1 MIGSVSNYTSYT
13 STSSTTTQNARSQQ
27 LQKELFAKLDSNGD
41 GAVDQDELKS
51 ALSQKSDD
59 GLLVNLSKQF
69 GDLDSDASGSL
80 SAEEMTAMAPPSPP
94 PHDQAPDTDLADA
107 LISALDTDGDGAISG
122 DELSS
127 GLTSAGSS
135 ADSNE
140 IFSALDK
147 NKDGTVSQDELTASL
162 TPPPPPPPQ
171 INSDELF
178 SQLDADGDGSV
189 TATELN
195 SALQTSNN
203 STATTSTDTSAA
215 LLKVLDSDS
224 SGGVSSDELKAAL
237 QAGRERPEEE
247 QTASTQS
254 TTEAL
259 NRMIANLSKQYSLE
273 KTASVGKYLNVAT

>member
-1 MIGSVSNYTSYT
+1 MISSVSNYTSYT
-13 STSSTTTQNARSQQ
+13 STSSTTQNARSQQ
-27 LQKELFAKLDSNGD
+27 LQKQLFAKLDSNGD

-69 GDLDSDASGSL
+69 GDLDSDDSGSL
-80 SAEEMTAMAPPSPP
+80 SAEEMTAMAPPPP
-94 PHDQAPDTDLADA
+94 PQDQAPNTDLADA
-107 LISALDTDGDGAISG
+107 LISALDADGDGAISS

-135 ADSNE
+135 ADSNQ

-171 INSDELF
+171 ISSDELF
-178 SQLDADGDGSV
+178 SQLDADGDGSISE
-189 TATELN
+189 TELS
-195 SALQTSNN
+195 SALQSSDSTST
-203 STATTSTDTSAA
+203 SSTDTSAA

-237 QAGRERPEEE
+237 QAGRERPPEE
-247 QTASTQS
+247 QTASTQ
-254 TTEAL
+254 TTSEAL
-259 NRMIANLSKQYSLE
+259 NRMIANLSKQYSLDN
-273 KTASVGKYLNVAT
+273 AAPVGKYLNVAT

>member
-13 STSSTTTQNARSQQ
+13 STSSTTQNARSQQ
-27 LQKELFAKLDSNGD
+27 LQKQLFAKLDSNGD

-69 GDLDSDASGSL
+69 GDLDSDDSGSL
-80 SAEEMTAMAPPSPP
+80 SAEEMTAMEPP
-94 PHDQAPDTDLADA
+94 PPPQDQAPNTDLADA
-107 LISALDTDGDGAISG
+107 LISALDADGDGAISS

-135 ADSNE
+135 ADSNQ

-171 INSDELF
+171 ISSDELF
-178 SQLDADGDGSV
+178 SQLDADGDGSIS
-189 TATELN
+189 ATELS
-195 SALQTSNN
+195 SALQTSDNT
-203 STATTSTDTSAA
+203 STNSTDTSAA

-237 QAGRERPEEE
+237 QTGRERPPEE
-247 QTASTQS
+247 QTASTQ
-254 TTEAL
+254 TTSEAL
-259 NRMIANLSKQYSLE
+259 NRMIANLSKQYSLDN
-273 KTASVGKYLNVAT
+273 AAPVGKYLNVAT

>member
-13 STSSTTTQNARSQQ
+13 STSSTATQNSRSQQ

-69 GDLDSDASGSL
+69 SDLDSDDSGSL
-80 SAEEMTAMAPPSPP
+80 SAEDMTAMAPPPP
-94 PHDQAPDTDLADA
+94 PQDQAPNTDLADA
-107 LISALDTDGDGAISG
+107 LISALDIDGDGAISS

-127 GLTSAGSS
+127 GLTSAGST

-140 IFSALDK
+140 LFSALDK

-162 TPPPPPPPQ
+162 TPPPPPPQ

-189 TATELN
+189 TATELS
-195 SALQTSNN
+195 SAVQTSN
-203 STATTSTDTSAA
+203 STSSTSTDTSAA

-237 QAGRERPEEE
+237 QAGRERPDEE

-273 KTASVGKYLNVAT
+273 NTASVGKYLNVAT

>member
-13 STSSTTTQNARSQQ
+13 STSSTSTQNARSQQ

-41 GAVDQDELKS
+41 GAVDQDELGS
-51 ALSQKSDD
+51 ALSQKSND
-59 GLLVNLSKQF
+59 GLLVSLSKQF

-80 SAEEMTAMAPPSPP
+80 SAEEMTAMAPPPP
-94 PHDQAPDTDLADA
+94 PPGDQAPNTELADA
-107 LISALDTDGDGAISG
+107 LISALDADGDGAISS
-122 DELSS
+122 DELSN
-127 GLTSAGSS
+127 GLTSAGST
-135 ADSNE
+135 ADSSK

-147 NKDGTVSQDELTASL
+147 NEDGVVSQDELAASL

-171 INSDELF
+171 ASSDELF

-189 TATELN
+189 TATELS
-195 SALQTSNN
+195 SALQASDSNSSNN
-203 STATTSTDTSAA
+203 TDTAAA

-224 SGGVSSDELKAAL
+224 SAGVSSDELKAAL
-237 QAGRERPEEE
+237 HAGRERPDDE
-247 QTASTQS
+247 QTASNTQT

-273 KTASVGKYLNVAT
+273 STASVGKYLNVAT

>member
-1 MIGSVSNYTSYT
+1 MISSVSNYTSYT
-13 STSSTTTQNARSQQ
+13 STSSTTQNARSQQ

-69 GDLDSDASGSL
+69 GDLDSDDSGSL
-80 SAEEMTAMAPPSPP
+80 SAEEMTAMAPPPP
-94 PHDQAPDTDLADA
+94 PQDQAPNTDLADA
-107 LISALDTDGDGAISG
+107 LISALDADGDGAISS
-122 DELSS
+122 DELRN

-135 ADSNE
+135 ADSNQ

-171 INSDELF
+171 ISSDELF
-178 SQLDADGDGSV
+178 SQLDADGDGSIS
-189 TATELN
+189 ATELS
-195 SALQTSNN
+195 SALQTSDNT
-203 STATTSTDTSAA
+203 STNSTDTSAA

-237 QAGRERPEEE
+237 QAGREHPPED
-247 QTASTQS
+247 QTTSTQ
-254 TTEAL
+254 TTSEAL
-259 NRMIANLSKQYSLE
+259 NRMIANLSKQYSLDNA
-273 KTASVGKYLNVAT
+273 ASVGKYLNVAT

>member
-13 STSSTTTQNARSQQ
+13 STSSTSTQNARSQQ

-69 GDLDSDASGSL
+69 GDLDSDDSGSL
-80 SAEEMTAMAPPSPP
+80 SAEEMTAMAPPPPP

-107 LISALDTDGDGAISG
+107 LISALDTDGDGAISS

-127 GLTSAGSS
+127 GLTSAGST

-140 IFSALDK
+140 LFSVLDK

-178 SQLDADGDGSV
+178 SQLDTDGDGSV
-189 TATELN
+189 TATELS
-195 SALQTSNN
+195 SAVQTNN
-203 STATTSTDTSAA
+203 TSSTITDTSAA

-237 QAGRERPEEE
+237 QAGRERPDEE
-247 QTASTQS
+247 QTASTQN

-259 NRMIANLSKQYSLE
+259 NRMIANLSKKYSLDS
-273 KTASVGKYLNVAT
+273 TAPVGKYLNVAT

>member
-51 ALSQKSDD
+51 ALSQKSND

-69 GDLDSDASGSL
+69 GDLDSDDSGSL
-80 SAEEMTAMAPPSPP
+80 SAEEMTAMAPPPP
-94 PHDQAPDTDLADA
+94 PQDQAPNTDLADA
-107 LISALDTDGDGAISG
+107 LISALDSDGDGAISS

-127 GLTSAGSS
+127 GLTSAGST

-162 TPPPPPPPQ
+162 TPPPPPPQ
-171 INSDELF
+171 VNSDELF

-189 TATELN
+189 TATELS
-195 SALQTSNN
+195 SALQASN
-203 STATTSTDTSAA
+203 STSATSTDTGAA

-224 SGGVSSDELKAAL
+224 SGDVSSDELKAAL
-237 QAGRERPEEE
+237 QAGRERPSDEE
-247 QTASTQS
+247 TASAQS
-254 TTEAL
+254 TGEAL
-259 NRMIANLSKQYSLE
+259 NRMIANLSKQYSL
-273 KTASVGKYLNVAT
+273 TSAAPVGKYLNVAT

>member
-1 MIGSVSNYTSYT
+1 MIGSVSNYTSYN
-13 STSSTTTQNARSQQ
+13 STSSTSTQNARSQQ
-27 LQKELFAKLDSNGD
+27 LQKQLFAKLDSNGD

-80 SAEEMTAMAPPSPP
+80 SAEEMTAMAPPPP
-94 PHDQAPDTDLADA
+94 PQDQAPNTDLADA
-107 LISALDTDGDGAISG
+107 LISALDADGDGAISS
-122 DELSS
+122 DELSN

-135 ADSNE
+135 ADGNQ

-171 INSDELF
+171 QASSDELF
-178 SQLDADGDGSV
+178 SQLDADGDGSIS
-189 TATELN
+189 TTELS
-195 SALQTSNN
+195 SALQTSD
-203 STATTSTDTSAA
+203 STSTTSTDTSAA

-237 QAGRERPEEE
+237 QAGRDHPPEE
-247 QTASTQS
+247 QTTSTQ
-254 TTEAL
+254 TTSEAL
-259 NRMIANLSKQYSLE
+259 NRMIANLSKQYSLDNA
-273 KTASVGKYLNVAT
+273 ASVGKYLNVAT

>member
-13 STSSTTTQNARSQQ
+13 STSSTSTQNARSQQ

-69 GDLDSDASGSL
+69 GDLDSDDSGSL
-80 SAEEMTAMAPPSPP
+80 SAEEMTAMAPPPP

-107 LISALDTDGDGAISG
+107 LISALDSDGDGAISS

-127 GLTSAGSS
+127 GLTSAGST

-140 IFSALDK
+140 LFSALDK

-171 INSDELF
+171 ISSDELF
-178 SQLDADGDGSV
+178 SRLDADGDGSV
-189 TATELN
+189 TATELS
-195 SALQTSNN
+195 SALQTSN
-203 STATTSTDTSAA
+203 STSSTSTDTSAA

-237 QAGRERPEEE
+237 QAGRERPDEE

>member
-13 STSSTTTQNARSQQ
+13 STSSTTQNARSQQ

-69 GDLDSDASGSL
+69 GDLDSDDSGSL
-80 SAEEMTAMAPPSPP
+80 SAEEMTAMAPPPP
-94 PHDQAPDTDLADA
+94 PQDQAPNTDLADA
-107 LISALDTDGDGAISG
+107 LISALDADGDGAISS

-135 ADSNE
+135 ADSNQ

-171 INSDELF
+171 ISSDELF
-178 SQLDADGDGSV
+178 SQLDADGDGSISE
-189 TATELN
+189 TELS
-195 SALQTSNN
+195 SALQSSDSTST
-203 STATTSTDTSAA
+203 SSTDTSAA

-237 QAGRERPEEE
+237 QAGRERPPEE
-247 QTASTQS
+247 QTASTQ
-254 TTEAL
+254 TTSEAL
-259 NRMIANLSKQYSLE
+259 NRMIANLSKQYSLDN
-273 KTASVGKYLNVAT
+273 AAPVGKYLNVAT

>member
-13 STSSTTTQNARSQQ
+13 STSSTSTQNARSQQ

-41 GAVDQDELKS
+41 GAVDQDELGS
-51 ALSQKSDD
+51 ALSQKSND
-59 GLLVNLSKQF
+59 GLLVSLNKQF

-80 SAEEMTAMAPPSPP
+80 SAEEMTAMAPPPP
-94 PHDQAPDTDLADA
+94 PPGDQAPNTELADA
-107 LISALDTDGDGAISG
+107 LISALDADGDGAISS
-122 DELSS
+122 DELSN
-127 GLTSAGSS
+127 GLTSAGST
-135 ADSNE
+135 ADSSK

-147 NKDGTVSQDELTASL
+147 NEDGVVSQDELAASL
-162 TPPPPPPPQ
+162 TPPPPAS
-171 INSDELF
+171 SDELF
-178 SQLDADGDGSV
+178 SQLDADGDGTV

-195 SALQTSNN
+195 SSLQVSDSTSSNN
-203 STATTSTDTSAA
+203 TDTAAA

-237 QAGRERPEEE
+237 HAGRERPDDE
-247 QTASTQS
+247 QTASNTQT

-273 KTASVGKYLNVAT
+273 STASVGKYLNVAT

>member
-13 STSSTTTQNARSQQ
+13 STSNTTTQNARSQQ

-69 GDLDSDASGSL
+69 GDLDSDDSGNL
-80 SAEEMTAMAPPSPP
+80 SAEEMTAMAPPPP
-94 PHDQAPDTDLADA
+94 PGDQAPDTDLADA
-107 LISALDTDGDGAISG
+107 LISALDTDGDGAISS

-127 GLTSAGSS
+127 GLTSAGST

-140 IFSALDK
+140 LFSALDK

-189 TATELN
+189 SATELS
-195 SALQTSNN
+195 SALQASDSATS
-203 STATTSTDTSAA
+203 TTSTDTSAA

>member
-13 STSSTTTQNARSQQ
+13 STSSTTQNARSQQ

-69 GDLDSDASGSL
+69 GDLDSDDSGSL
-80 SAEEMTAMAPPSPP
+80 SAEEMTAMAPPPP
-94 PHDQAPDTDLADA
+94 PQDQAPNTDLADA
-107 LISALDTDGDGAISG
+107 LISALDADGDGAISS
-122 DELSS
+122 DELRN

-135 ADSNE
+135 ADSNQ

-171 INSDELF
+171 ISSDELF
-178 SQLDADGDGSV
+178 SQLDADGDGSIS
-189 TATELN
+189 ATELS
-195 SALQTSNN
+195 SALQTSDNT
-203 STATTSTDTSAA
+203 STNSTDTSAA

-237 QAGRERPEEE
+237 QAGREHPPED
-247 QTASTQS
+247 QTTSTQ
-254 TTEAL
+254 TTSEAL
-259 NRMIANLSKQYSLE
+259 NRMIANLSKQYSLDNA
-273 KTASVGKYLNVAT
+273 ASVGKYLNVAT

>member
-13 STSSTTTQNARSQQ
+13 STSSTSTQNARSQQ
-27 LQKELFAKLDSNGD
+27 LQKELFAKLDGNGD

-80 SAEEMTAMAPPSPP
+80 SAEEMTAMAPPPP
-94 PHDQAPDTDLADA
+94 PPNDQAPDTDLADA
-107 LISALDTDGDGAISG
+107 LISALDTDGDGAISS

-147 NKDGTVSQDELTASL
+147 NKDGTVGQDELTTSL

-171 INSDELF
+171 IASDELF

-189 TATELN
+189 TANELS
-195 SALQTSNN
+195 SALQTSN
-203 STATTSTDTSAA
+203 STSSTGTDTSTA

-224 SGGVSSDELKAAL
+224 SDGVSSDELKAAL
-237 QAGRERPEEE
+237 QAGRERPDEE

>member
-1 MIGSVSNYTSYT
+1 MISSVSNYTSYT
-13 STSSTTTQNARSQQ
+13 STSSTTQNARSQQ

-59 GLLVNLSKQF
+59 SLLVNLSKQF
-69 GDLDSDASGSL
+69 GDLDSDDSGSL
-80 SAEEMTAMAPPSPP
+80 SAEEMTAMAPPPP
-94 PHDQAPDTDLADA
+94 PQDQAPNTDLADA
-107 LISALDTDGDGAISG
+107 LISALDADGDGAISS
-122 DELSS
+122 DELRN

-135 ADSNE
+135 ADSNQ

-171 INSDELF
+171 QASSNELF
-178 SQLDADGDGSV
+178 SQLDADGDGSISE
-189 TATELN
+189 TELS
-195 SALQTSNN
+195 SALQS
-203 STATTSTDTSAA
+203 SDSASTTSTDTSAA

-237 QAGRERPEEE
+237 QAAREGPPED
-247 QTASTQS
+247 QTTSTQ
-254 TTEAL
+254 TTSEAL
-259 NRMIANLSKQYSLE
+259 NRMIANLSKQYSLDN
-273 KTASVGKYLNVAT
+273 AAPVGKYLNVAT

>member
-13 STSSTTTQNARSQQ
+13 STSSTTQNARSQQ
-27 LQKELFAKLDSNGD
+27 LQKQLFAKLDSNGD

-80 SAEEMTAMAPPSPP
+80 SIEEMTAMAPPPP
-94 PHDQAPDTDLADA
+94 PQDQAPNTDLADA
-107 LISALDTDGDGAISG
+107 LISALDADGDGAISS

-135 ADSNE
+135 ADSNQ

-147 NKDGTVSQDELTASL
+147 NKDGTVSQEELTASL

-171 INSDELF
+171 ISSDELF
-178 SQLDADGDGSV
+178 SQLDADGDGSIS
-189 TATELN
+189 ATELS
-195 SALQTSNN
+195 SALQTSDN
-203 STATTSTDTSAA
+203 SSTNSTDTSAA

-237 QAGRERPEEE
+237 QAGRDHPPEE
-247 QTASTQS
+247 QTTITQ
-254 TTEAL
+254 TTSEAL
-259 NRMIANLSKQYSLE
+259 NRMIANLSKQYSLDNA
-273 KTASVGKYLNVAT
+273 ASVGKYLNVAT

>member
-13 STSSTTTQNARSQQ
+13 STSSTTQNARSQQ

-69 GDLDSDASGSL
+69 GDLDSDDSGSL
-80 SAEEMTAMAPPSPP
+80 SAEEMTAMAPPPP
-94 PHDQAPDTDLADA
+94 PQDQAPNTDLADA
-107 LISALDTDGDGAISG
+107 LISALDTDGDGAISS
-122 DELSS
+122 DELST

-135 ADSNE
+135 ADSNQ

-162 TPPPPPPPQ
+162 TPPPPPPQ
-171 INSDELF
+171 QASSDELF
-178 SQLDADGDGSV
+178 SQLDADGDGNIS
-189 TATELN
+189 ATELS
-195 SALQTSNN
+195 SALQTSDNT
-203 STATTSTDTSAA
+203 STTSTDTSAA

-237 QAGRERPEEE
+237 QTGRERPPEE
-247 QTASTQS
+247 QTANNQ
-254 TTEAL
+254 TTSEAL
-259 NRMIANLSKQYSLE
+259 NRMIANLSKQYSLDN
-273 KTASVGKYLNVAT
+273 AAPVGKYLNVAT